1 MKIRII
7 SDLHLEYNDFPKF
20 MKQFLKLN
28 PVSVLVLAGDVVDF
42 PNIELFKQFIT
53 AIRNDYKHVI
63 YVLGN
68 HEYYGFGKSKW
79 CDHENN
85 EKRNVISVFRGLCI
99 DLRVKLLENET
110 LCIDDIDGRKVTF
123 LGTTLWSPVEREFY
137 RDIKRNWI
145 LEQNRNA
152 IDFIYDNPAD
162 IIITHHMPDSRFIP
176 EKYRDDNEKNSAYTN
191 DGFDFYSLAE
201 QGTKY
206 WIFGH
211 THTPVKNVTHKG
223 ITFICNP
230 LGYQYE
236 NNQLEDVVIEI

>member
-20 MKQFLKLN
+20 LTKFLKLK
-28 PVSVLVLAGDVVDF
+28 PVDVLVLAGDCVDF
-42 PNIELFKQFIT
+42 PNIDLFEQFIKKVRSNSQNQV
-53 AIRNDYKHVI
+53 ANSQNQVANYDHIL

-68 HEYYGFGKSKW
+68 HEYYGAES
-79 CDHENN
+79 
-85 EKRNVISVFRGLCI
+85 RNVISVFRGLCS
-99 DLRVKLLENET
+99 RMGVKLLENET
-110 LCIDDIDGRKVTF
+110 FKIDGITF
-123 LGTTLWSPVEREFY
+123 LGSTLWSPVKKEFY

-145 LEQNRNA
+145 LEQNRKA
-152 IDFIYDNPAD
+152 IDFIYRVPAD
-162 IIITHHMPDSRFIP
+162 IIITHHMPDSQFIP
-176 EKYRDDNEKNSAYTN
+176 EKFQGQDEKNSAYTN
-191 DGFDFYSLAE
+191 DGFDFYGLKRC
-201 QGTKY
+201 KY

-211 THTPVKNVTHKG
+211 THTPIKNTIHKG